1 MVRHEAWQLEGS
13 AAELY
18 ERHLVPAI
26 TSLWAADL
34 VERAALQPGERVLD
48 VACGTGIVARRAAE
62 RMGSGRVV
70 GLDINP
76 GMLAVAR
83 SLPSGPGPAI
93 EWHDGSA
100 LDMPFPE
107 GSFDVCLCQ
116 LGLQFFPDRAAA
128 LREMRRVLR
137 TGGRLA
143 LSVFDAIEDTAV
155 TNALADALDRRVGP
169 GASAVKRAEH
179 SLCDPEELRGL
190 ATAAGF
196 GDAAV
201 QGVPK
206 TIRLASPRLYV
217 EIQLTATPMASL
229 VARLEHGAREALVDA
244 VAQDVATALGGA
256 IDREFTSPTRTLVF
270 TARNSALRSH
280 RGARC
285 CDGPDTLSG
294 FLRLC

>member
-34 VERAALQPGERVLD
+34 VERAAPRPGERVLD
-48 VACGTGIVARRAAE
+48 VACGTGIVARLAAG
-62 RMGSGRVV
+62 RMGSGDVV

-83 SLPSGPGPAI
+83 SLPPSPGPAI
-93 EWHDGSA
+93 EWHEGSV

-143 LSVFDAIEDTAV
+143 LSVFSALKDTAV
-155 TNALADALDRRVGP
+155 TEALADALDRRIGP

-179 SLCDPEELRGL
+179 GLCDPEKLRGL
-190 ATAAGF
+190 ATTAGLS
-196 GDAAV
+196 DVVV

-206 TIRLASPRLYV
+206 TIRFPSPRLYV
-217 EIQLTATPMASL
+217 EIQLTATPMAGL
-229 VARLEHGAREALVDA
+229 VAGLEDGARAAVIEAI
-244 VAQDVATALGGA
+244 AQDVAAALGGA
-256 IDREFTSPTRTLVF
+256 VDREFTSPTRTLVL
-270 TARNSALRSH
+270 TAQK
-280 RGARC
+280 
-285 CDGPDTLSG
+285 
-294 FLRLC
+294 